1 MLILHSWKFSFAVF
15 ILFVVSLA
23 IFPKDSIG
31 LKDLQ
36 KKRMTQEERLK
47 KLEAE
52 NESLRKEMEGIKNN
66 SIPVEAA
73 KDTLKEPTKDT
84 TKEIA
89 KEKPAESS
97 QVPETS
103 TKSTVI
109 KKYEIKSKGIKIE
122 IEKLDEENQGKRYA
136 ILVGVNEYQDKA
148 ISKLSKARNDA
159 KIFGK
164 ILKDMGQFDQV
175 FVMTDD
181 IDPRNDSEN
190 LFPSKLNIE
199 EKLDSILRFTRP
211 EDMIVFFFS
220 GHGVSDMDEN
230 GYLIVVDT
238 VVEKQFNTALSINS
252 IVNRFKTHGIKKS
265 LLILDACRDVL
276 YASKSSSR
284 NSILEKEFTGAELAG
299 TFYSTK
305 AGFYSYEDDETD
317 NGVITKY
324 LVMGSEG
331 QADTNKDGV
340 VAFSELEQ
348 FVQKGVKEWSL
359 KKNKKQKPFTK
370 IYGEKTGDLIITVA
384 GDTSKSLV
392 EKKIKEPS
400 RLGFVW
406 KSALIPGWGQWNS
419 GNRLVGATYFA
430 LGLGFLGYYSMN
442 LSHLKAAQSDYNKAI
457 IPYQQ
462 PELLLAGYMNMQ
474 SKRNELHKAESTA
487 TGSYLLLLGFWI
499 WNIGHAG
506 LYTDLPKVDT
516 FAFDYKMYKVSPIA
530 VGASTETL
538 HSVQWSW
545 RF

>member
-1 MLILHSWKFSFAVF
+1 MLILHSRKFGLAVF

-211 EDMIVFFFS
+211 DDMIVFFFS

-230 GYLIVVDT
+230 GYLIAVDT

-305 AGFYSYEDDETD
+305 
-317 NGVITKY
+317 
-324 LVMGSEG
+324 
-331 QADTNKDGV
+331 
-340 VAFSELEQ
+340 
-348 FVQKGVKEWSL
+348 
-359 KKNKKQKPFTK
+359 
-370 IYGEKTGDLIITVA
+370 
-384 GDTSKSLV
+384 
-392 EKKIKEPS
+392 
-400 RLGFVW
+400 
-406 KSALIPGWGQWNS
+406 GW
-419 GNRLVGATYFA
+419 
-430 LGLGFLGYYSMN
+430 
-442 LSHLKAAQSDYNKAI
+442 
-457 IPYQQ
+457 
-462 PELLLAGYMNMQ
+462 LL
-474 SKRNELHKAESTA
+474 
-487 TGSYLLLLGFWI
+487 
-499 WNIGHAG
+499 
-506 LYTDLPKVDT
+506 
-516 FAFDYKMYKVSPIA
+516 
-530 VGASTETL
+530 
-538 HSVQWSW
+538 
-545 RF
+545 